1 MSEILQLHIGKK
13 SFTKTFSGDFRHV
26 YPLRKFKKFVDSCI
40 ELPFLFKICKYKV
53 LGGIE
58 VMGFQSKAYQ
68 VVSRM
73 SSAL

>member
-13 SFTKTFSGDFRHV
+13 SFTKTFSGDFRYV
-26 YPLRKFKKFVDSCI
+26 YPLRKFKFVDSWI

-58 VMGFQSKAYQ
+58 VMGF
-68 VVSRM
+68 
-73 SSAL
+73 